1 MVEMVRRRLNHEN
14 AELELIRRNVEYFN
28 FSGQR
33 CIQNYNSYEANNTAY
48 MTLRANPE
56 TTIRPL
62 NSSHCNGQGYPD
74 FAGNL
79 IDETQ

>member
-1 MVEMVRRRLNHEN
+1 MPQPLFLSQGRFQNTADPEK
-14 AELELIRRNVEYFN
+14 YFN